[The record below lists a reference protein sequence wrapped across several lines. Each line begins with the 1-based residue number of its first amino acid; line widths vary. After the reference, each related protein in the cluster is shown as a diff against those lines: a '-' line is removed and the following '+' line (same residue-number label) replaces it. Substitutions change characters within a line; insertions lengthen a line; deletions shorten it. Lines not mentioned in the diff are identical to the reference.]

1 MLQTDLY
8 WSHLRWQP
16 EAHVIT
22 MNHDDAANHASAHAK
37 ASLVHKLAHACL
49 IQELSAECLCKVGPQ
64 IVCGTCLNTSRSERK
79 AQTPSDIHQSYMQT
93 RTLKFVPMASECVT
107 YRGARLPQSTCV
119 LLSEQKRSHKLIS
132 ATGLMQDVLQ
142 GCIARHSANGQTKW
156 QQSTTIKVVMH
167 YAWYRFAHF

>member
-79 AQTPSDIHQSYMQT
+79 AQTPSDIH
-93 RTLKFVPMASECVT
+93 
-107 YRGARLPQSTCV
+107 
-119 LLSEQKRSHKLIS
+119 
-132 ATGLMQDVLQ
+132 
-142 GCIARHSANGQTKW
+142 
-156 QQSTTIKVVMH
+156 
-167 YAWYRFAHF
+167 